1 MMNQQIE
8 ALCATARI
16 EIPAGSIIRY
26 DVTDSGEI
34 KVKYF
39 QAMPV
44 CYPGNYG
51 SLIGTLAEDCDPL
64 DVLVL
69 TREPLFPGSLIDVRV
84 IGYLAMLD
92 GGVQDDK
99 VIAVPT
105 HAVDPLYSH
114 IFDISHLA
122 PAELQLIEAFYHSYK
137 QLPAGRKS
145 VVLNG
150 FHPAIDAQQLLEKA
164 RASSHRAIRPPLM

>member
-1 MMNQQIE
+1 MMNQE
-8 ALCATARI
+8 MTELCATLRI
-16 EIPAGSIIRY
+16 EIPSGSIVRY
-26 DVTDSGEI
+26 DVSASGEV

-44 CYPGNYG
+44 AYPGNYG
-51 SLIGTLAEDCDPL
+51 SLLHTLAADNDPL
-64 DVLVL
+64 DALVI
-69 TREPLFPGSLIDVRV
+69 TREPLYPGTLIDVRI

-99 VIAVPT
+99 LIAVPT

-122 PAELQLIEAFYHSYK
+122 PAELQRIEAFYHSYK
-137 QLPAGRKS
+137 LLPAGRKL
-145 VVLNG
+145 VTLQG
-150 FHPAIDAQQLLEKA
+150 FHGAQAAGRLLTDA
-164 RASSHRAIRPPLM
+164 RAAFDQQNRSV